1 MLACVALCAC
11 TPTLSQPRGDTH
23 LSAMAEATRDYHHGR
38 FAESARAYHAA
49 AAAAERRVDRDE
61 ARYREAKALARTGEL
76 AQALVLFDAVAAVQ
90 PVSRRTARALYDGA
104 RLRLRTGDAAG
115 ALHGFQRVVLEFPD
129 HGVSARALRRV
140 VEALGADADVRAW
153 LESTYSQVG
162 THDIG
167 DDILVL
173 EAEMELRH
181 ENRAAARALLERTI
195 AEHPYPMGQ
204 RWDDALWRLADLD
217 EEEHA
222 PAAAAAHL
230 EQMLSV
236 FETTTTPGS
245 YTLPRF
251 PAAMLR
257 LGILYRD
264 GLHDPERATATFH
277 RLYNEMRFSTLRDD
291 AILEEGRT
299 ALSEGNP
306 PRACELFHRVVDE
319 FEVGSARRHATELLT
334 SSCPR

>member
-1 MLACVALCAC
+1 MLVCALTAC
-11 TPTLSQPRGDTH
+11 TPTLSQPRGDAH
-23 LSAMAEATRDYHHGR
+23 LSAMAEATRNYHHGR
-38 FAESARAYHAA
+38 FAEAA
-49 AAAAERRVDRDE
+49 HSYEVAAGAAERRVDRDE

-76 AQALVLFDAVAAVQ
+76 ARAIALFDAVAEVQ
-90 PVSRRTARALYDGA
+90 PPSRRTARALYDGA
-104 RLRLRTGDAAG
+104 RLRMRTDDEAG
-115 ALHGFQRVVLEFPD
+115 ALRGFERVVLEFPD
-129 HGVSARALRRV
+129 HGVSSRALRRV
-140 VEALGADADVRAW
+140 VDGLGDDNSVRAW
-153 LESTYSQVG
+153 LDRAYVQVG
-162 THDIG
+162 SHDIG
-167 DDILVL
+167 DDILML

-181 ENRAAARALLERTI
+181 EDREAARALFERTI
-195 AEHPYPMGQ
+195 AQHPYPVGQ

-217 EEEHA
+217 EEEHE

-264 GLHDPERATATFH
+264 ALRDQDRAAATFQ

-291 AILEEGRT
+291 ALLEEGQM
-299 ALSEGNP
+299 ALSNGNP
-306 PRACELFHRVVDE
+306 TRACELFHRVVDE
-319 FEVGSARRHATELLT
+319 FEVGHARRQAAELLT